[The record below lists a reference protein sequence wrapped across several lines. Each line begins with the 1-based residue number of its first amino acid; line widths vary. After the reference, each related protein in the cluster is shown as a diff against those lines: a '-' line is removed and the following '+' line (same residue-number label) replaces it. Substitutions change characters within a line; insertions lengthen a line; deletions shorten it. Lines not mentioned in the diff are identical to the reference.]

1 MSPKPPL
8 ETRLRERAGRAE
20 GAQACRSPAWGL
32 RPRGGHRDGMFSK
45 LNEENRPSKD
55 ETEENRVLAGRDAGG
70 ARDPAQGAQRP
81 RWGQG
86 SVPRDVEPV
95 LASRPT
101 KLSVTVFSTDI
112 TRAQPQGVPPPW
124 QT

>member
-1 MSPKPPL
+1 
-8 ETRLRERAGRAE
+8 
-20 GAQACRSPAWGL
+20 
-32 RPRGGHRDGMFSK
+32 MFSK
-45 LNEENRPSKD
+45 LNEENRPLKD

-81 RWGQG
+81 PWGQG
-86 SVPRDVEPV
+86 SIPQDVEPV
-95 LASRPT
+95 LASKPT